1 MKKLKLKQ
9 SVKEKLLAVSLLAVF
24 ILVMVWGLTGMK
36 ESAKNYNENYL
47 NQTKMTEMLATDQSK

>member
-9 SVKEKLLAVSLLAVF
+9 SVKEKIQAIALLTAFV
-24 ILVMVWGLTGMK
+24 LVMIWGLNGMK

-47 NQTKMTEMLATDQSK
+47 NQTKMTEMLATDQS

>member
-1 MKKLKLKQ
+1 MKLKQ
-9 SVKEKLLAVSLLAVF
+9 SVKDAIKLAVV
-24 ILVMVWGLTGMK
+24 ILVLIVITILGLHGMK

>member
-9 SVKEKLLAVSLLAVF
+9 SVKEKLQAIALLIIFSL
-24 ILVMVWGLTGMK
+24 IMVWGLNGMK

-47 NQTKMTEMLATDQSK
+47 EQTKMTEMLATDQS

>member
-1 MKKLKLKQ
+1 MKLKQ
-9 SVKEKLLAVSLLAVF
+9 PVKEKIQAIALLIVF
-24 ILVMVWGLTGMK
+24 VLVMIWGLNGMK

>member
-9 SVKEKLLAVSLLAVF
+9 SVKEKLQAIALLIIFSL
-24 ILVMVWGLTGMK
+24 IMVWGLNGMK

-47 NQTKMTEMLATDQSK
+47 NQTKMTEMLATDQS

>member
-9 SVKEKLLAVSLLAVF
+9 SVKEKIQAIALLTAFV
-24 ILVMVWGLTGMK
+24 LVMIWGLNGMK

-47 NQTKMTEMLATDQSK
+47 NQTKMTEMLATNQSK

>member
-1 MKKLKLKQ
+1 MKLKQ
-9 SVKEKLLAVSLLAVF
+9 SVKEKIQAIALLTIFV
-24 ILVMVWGLTGMK
+24 LVMIWGLNGMR

>member
-1 MKKLKLKQ
+1 MKKMKLKP
-9 SVKEKLLAVSLLAVF
+9 SVKEKVQAISLLIAF
-24 ILVMVWGLTGMK
+24 ILVMIWGLNGMK

>member
-9 SVKEKLLAVSLLAVF
+9 SVKEKLQAIALLIIFSL
-24 ILVMVWGLTGMK
+24 IMVWGLNGMK

>member
-1 MKKLKLKQ
+1 MKLKQ
-9 SVKEKLLAVSLLAVF
+9 SVKEKLQAIALLIIFSL
-24 ILVMVWGLTGMK
+24 IMVWGLNGMK

>member
-9 SVKEKLLAVSLLAVF
+9 SVKEKIQAIALLTAFV
-24 ILVMVWGLTGMK
+24 LVMIWGLNGMR

-47 NQTKMTEMLATDQSK
+47 EQTKMTEMLATDQS

>member
-1 MKKLKLKQ
+1 MKLKQ

-24 ILVMVWGLTGMK
+24 ILVMVWGLNGMK
-36 ESAKNYNENYL
+36 ESANNYNENYL

>member
-9 SVKEKLLAVSLLAVF
+9 SVKEKIQAIALLTAFV
-24 ILVMVWGLTGMK
+24 LVMIWGLNGMK
-36 ESAKNYNENYL
+36 VSAKNYNENYL

>member
-9 SVKEKLLAVSLLAVF
+9 SVKEKMLAVSLLIAFV
-24 ILVMVWGLTGMK
+24 LVIIWGLNGMK

>member
-9 SVKEKLLAVSLLAVF
+9 SVKEKIQAIALLTAFV
-24 ILVMVWGLTGMK
+24 LVMIWGLNGMR

>member
-1 MKKLKLKQ
+1 MKLKQ
-9 SVKEKLLAVSLLAVF
+9 SVKEKMLAVSLLIAFV
-24 ILVMVWGLTGMK
+24 LVIIWGLNGMK

>member
-24 ILVMVWGLTGMK
+24 ILVMVWGLNGMK
-36 ESAKNYNENYL
+36 ESAKNYNENFL
-47 NQTKMTEMLATDQSK
+47 EQIKMTEMLATSQS

>member
-47 NQTKMTEMLATDQSK
+47 NQTKMTEMLATNQSK